1 MTSTEV
7 QYFALL
13 QAAIWDRPVAY
24 EGAIDWPKVM
34 QLSEHHATVT
44 LLCDV
49 ASKMN
54 DGRQPGPEMLALMKQ
69 QMRANLF
76 FQMRLKQAMLQAV
89 SMLRE
94 HDIEPVL
101 LKGFSLAQLYPNP
114 ALRQFGDI
122 DLFVGLE
129 KFHEACAVLRA
140 MPGSYNWGVIL
151 DSGRHFNIE
160 FGEYSLEI
168 HRVSSEIL
176 EAEENAVYMELERQG
191 LVINAEEVEL
201 EGARLRVPS
210 KDFMVFFTFYHA
222 WHHFLT
228 SGVGWRQL
236 CDIAMTLHAY
246 HDQINMEQFRRS
258 LEALHLMKPW
268 QSFGYL
274 LVRQLGLPE
283 SEMPFYSSKLGHTP
297 DRLYDYIMAE
307 GNFGRDETFKMKQP
321 KGYLL
326 HKAHAFAC
334 IFVDFFRMFKVFP
347 EVAFR
352 ELGNTLKQGFTKV
365 GHDILACGKKNS
377 KKSNFFCCI

>member
-13 QAAIWDRPVAY
+13 QAAIWDRPVDY
-24 EGAIDWPKVM
+24 EGAIDWPSVM
-34 QLSEHHATVT
+34 RLAEHHATAI

-49 ASKMN
+49 ASRMN
-54 DGRQPGPEMLALMKQ
+54 DGRQPNAEMLGKMKTLM
-69 QMRANLF
+69 RSNLF
-76 FQMRLKQAMLQAV
+76 FHMRLRQTMLKAV
-89 SMLRE
+89 EMLRE

-160 FGEYSLEI
+160 FGEYSIEI

-176 EAEENAVYMELERQG
+176 EAEENEVYMELERQG

-228 SGVGWRQL
+228 TGVGWRQL
-236 CDIAMTLHAY
+236 CDMAMVLHVY
-246 HDQINMEQFRRS
+246 HDQINKDQLRYG
-258 LEALHLMKPW
+258 LEAMHLMKPW
-268 QSFGYL
+268 QTFGSL
-274 LVRQLGLPE
+274 LVKYLGLPE
-283 SEMPFYSSKLGHTP
+283 MEMPFYTSKLHRRP
-297 DRLYDYIMAE
+297 RRLYEFIMRE
-307 GNFGRDETFKMKQP
+307 GNFGRAETFKLKRP

-326 HKAHAFAC
+326 RKAHAFAC
-334 IFVDFFRMFKVFP
+334 IFIDFFRMLRAFP

-352 ELGNTLKQGFTKV
+352 ELGNSLRQGFTKV
-365 GHDILACGKKNS
+365 NHEIIGCGKKIN
-377 KKSNFFCCI
+377 KKK

>member
-24 EGAIDWPKVM
+24 DGAIDWPKVM

-54 DGRQPGPEMLALMKQ
+54 DGRQPSPEMLQQMKH

-76 FQMRLKQAMLQAV
+76 FQMRLRQTMLQAV
-89 SMLRE
+89 EMLRE

-168 HRVSSEIL
+168 HRVSSEVL
-176 EAEENAVYMELERQG
+176 EADENVVYMELERQG
-191 LVINAEEVEL
+191 LVDNMEEVEL
-201 EGARLRVPS
+201 EGARLHVPS

-228 SGVGWRQL
+228 TGVGWRQL

-246 HDQINMEQFRRS
+246 HDQINKDQFRHS

-268 QSFGYL
+268 QAFGCL
-274 LVRQLGLPE
+274 LVQRLGLPE
-283 SEMPFYSSKLGHTP
+283 SEMPFYSSKLGRTS
-297 DRLYDYIMAE
+297 DKLYNYIMAE
-307 GNFGRDETFKMKQP
+307 GNFGREETFKLKRP

-326 HKAHAFAC
+326 RKAHAFAC
-334 IFVDFFRMFKVFP
+334 IFMDFFRMSRVFP
-347 EVAFR
+347 EVALR
-352 ELGNTLKQGFTKV
+352 ELGNSLKQGFTKV
-365 GHDILACGKKNS
+365 SHDVSGHGKKIY
-377 KKSNFFCCI
+377 KKK

>member
-13 QAAIWDRPVAY
+13 RTALWGCPLAY
-24 EGAIDWPKVM
+24 EGAIDWPDVM
-34 QLSEHHATVT
+34 KLAEHHATVI

-49 ASKMN
+49 ASRMN
-54 DGRQPGPEMLALMKQ
+54 DGHQLDAEMLKKMKNL
-69 QMRANLF
+69 MRANLF
-76 FQMRLKQAMLQAV
+76 FHMRLRQTMLQAV
-89 SMLRE
+89 DMLRE

-101 LKGFSLAQLYPNP
+101 LKGFSLSQLYPNP

-168 HRVSSEIL
+168 HRVSSEVL

-191 LVINAEEVEL
+191 LVENAEEVDL
-201 EGARLRVPS
+201 EGARLHIPS

-228 SGVGWRQL
+228 TGVGWRQL
-236 CDIAMTLHAY
+236 CDITMTLHAY
-246 HDQINMEQFRRS
+246 HGQLNKDQLRRG
-258 LEALHLMKPW
+258 LEAMRLMKPW
-268 QSFGYL
+268 QAFGCL
-274 LVRQLGLPE
+274 LVRHLGLPE
-283 SEMPFYSSKLGHTP
+283 SEMPFYSSRQRRRSRKL
-297 DRLYDYIMAE
+297 YNYIMAE
-307 GNFGRDETFKMKQP
+307 GNFGRKEDFKKKRP
-321 KGYLL
+321 KGYVLRKL
-326 HKAHAFAC
+326 HALAC
-334 IFVDFFRMFKVFP
+334 ICIDFFRMFKVFP
-347 EVAFR
+347 GVAFR
-352 ELGNTLKQGFTKV
+352 ELGTSMKQGFVKV
-365 GHDILACGKKNS
+365 GHDVSGCGRKIYKK
-377 KKSNFFCCI
+377 K